1 MGRKIHPYG
10 FRVGVTKDWQSR
22 WYAPHTTYAE
32 FTIQDQKLREY
43 LGKELSEA
51 GVSRFHIERQAASTA
66 VTIFTSKPGIVI
78 GRQGQNIE
86 QLRNSLQSQIGSRV
100 NVNVE
105 EIRVPELDAYL
116 VGKSFAMS
124 LERRVAFRRAMK
136 QSVQR
141 TMARGAI
148 GCKIKISGRLGGA
161 EMSRSEHEMQGRIPL
176 HTIRAEIDYGFAEA
190 NTSFGLIGVKC
201 CVNKGEVSPEDNP
214 LVRAAEETGGE

>member
-78 GRQGQNIE
+78 GSQCQNIE
-86 QLRNSLQSQIGSRV
+86 QLINSLQSQIGSRV

-116 VGKSFAMS
+116 VAKSVAMS

-176 HTIRAEIDYGFAEA
+176 HTIRADIDYGFAEA

-201 CVNKGEVSPEDNP
+201 WVNKGEVSPEDNP

>member
-116 VGKSFAMS
+116 VAKSVAMS

-176 HTIRAEIDYGFAEA
+176 HTFRADIDYGFAEA
-190 NTSFGLIGVKC
+190 NTSLGLIGVKC
-201 CVNKGEVSPEDNP
+201 WVNKGEVSPEDNP

>member
-1 MGRKIHPYG
+1 MKIGSLWFYFGR
-10 FRVGVTKDWQSR
+10 
-22 WYAPHTTYAE
+22 
-32 FTIQDQKLREY
+32 
-43 LGKELSEA
+43 
-51 GVSRFHIERQAASTA
+51 
-66 VTIFTSKPGIVI
+66 SKPATFPYSQ
-78 GRQGQNIE
+78 RAK
-86 QLRNSLQSQIGSRV
+86 SQIGSRV

-116 VGKSFAMS
+116 VAKSVAMS

-176 HTIRAEIDYGFAEA
+176 HTIRADIDYGFAEA

-201 CVNKGEVSPEDNP
+201 WVNKGEVSPEDNP

>member
-116 VGKSFAMS
+116 VAKSVAMS

-136 QSVQR
+136 QSDQR
-141 TMARGAI
+141 TMARGDI

-176 HTIRAEIDYGFAEA
+176 HTIRADIDYGTAEA
-190 NTSFGLIGVKC
+190 LTTYGIIGVK
-201 CVNKGEVSPEDNP
+201 VLVYRGEITEDPYKTEQGVS
-214 LVRAAEETGGE
+214 